1 MSIKSPAQT
10 VRQLIRS
17 SQSLSRLFNEASNRS
32 QLTERIRLCLPAE
45 LHPHCLAASVQGT
58 TLVLYTDTPA
68 WATSLRYQYR
78 HLQAQLK
85 HEHDLCHIEQ
95 IRVRVQPRSE
105 QHPASS
111 PAARPTNRSMPAA
124 MPDSLTE
131 SAVDERIQT
140 ALKRLSRRQR
150 QDD

>member
-1 MSIKSPAQT
+1 MSIKSSTQT
-10 VRQLIRS
+10 VRQLIHS
-17 SQSLSRLFNEASNRS
+17 SHSLSRLFNEASSRS

-78 HLQAQLK
+78 HLQTQLK
-85 HEHDLCHIEQ
+85 HEHDLCQIEQ
-95 IRVRVQPRSE
+95 IRVRVQPGPTQQPSPALNSE
-105 QHPASS
+105 PPDRSS
-111 PAARPTNRSMPAA
+111 PTA
-124 MPDSLTE
+124 MLDSLADA
-131 SAVDERIQT
+131 AVDERIRT
-140 ALKRLSRRQR
+140 ALKRLSRRRR